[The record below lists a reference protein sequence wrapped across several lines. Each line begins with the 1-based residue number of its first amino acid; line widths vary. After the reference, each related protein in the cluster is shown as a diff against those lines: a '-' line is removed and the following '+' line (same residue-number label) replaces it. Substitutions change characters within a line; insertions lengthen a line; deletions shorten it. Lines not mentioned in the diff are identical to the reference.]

1 MSRKLL
7 NRKLLNIGVA
17 RLVGPIKPL
26 MFAGYW
32 KALSGEMQAIGAI
45 EEQSFFPEKGE
56 RRLSLL

>member
-1 MSRKLL
+1 MS
-7 NRKLLNIGVA
+7 RKLLNIGVA
-17 RLVGPIKPL
+17 RLVGQIKPL